1 VKTSLTSPPLLV
13 GDSAAPAN
21 FQDHFQQFFS
31 LGQLKADGGKI
42 HCDITML
49 GNLARQD
56 PQYSST
62 SQHFVWKLGWRPI
75 SCLFAKVSSC
85 RQATVKLAVRLVK
98 FRTICSKMAWNF
110 EMAVIRCQC
119 SGVTLLLLMDLQDW
133 FCQPQCCTHASWS
146 SCRPGNHAI
155 NSATGRNDILVHN
168 PNLGVSK

>member
-110 EMAVIRCQC
+110 EMAVIRFV
-119 SGVTLLLLMDLQDW
+119 SVVELPYYYWWIFRTDSVSHSVARTLVD
-133 FCQPQCCTHASWS
+133 P
-146 SCRPGNHAI
+146 
-155 NSATGRNDILVHN
+155 LVV
-168 PNLGVSK
+168 PEITQ